1 MVQVIFELKYWTL
14 TLTTVY
20 HNCMILVS
28 SETFFHINFHP
39 IPIIYIPLDRSFLV
53 LVCM

>member
-1 MVQVIFELKYWTL
+1 MVQVNFELKHWTL

-20 HNCMILVS
+20 HNCMIFVS
-28 SETFFHINFHP
+28 SETLFHINFHP
-39 IPIIYIPLDRSFLV
+39 IQIIYIPLDRPFLV